1 MKEIKSIGNSKFI
14 VVLLSINLLFLNC
27 ETNPIEVI
35 KEIPS
40 PASAK
45 SSEPN
50 LHLANDGTIYLS
62 WIDTSEDKKSS
73 LKFSTLTEN
82 QVWSE
87 SKTIAKGENW
97 FVNWAD
103 FPSLTSFGEHDL
115 ASHYLQKSANG
126 TYTYDVKLTFSN
138 DAGSSW
144 KQPITPHTDNTNSEH
159 GFVSKLDLNNNSL
172 LAVWLDGRQYAYS
185 EEHDSIT
192 KEMTLRGA
200 IFNVNGK
207 MLNEYL
213 IDERVCDCCQTDAA
227 MTANGPIVVY
237 RNRTENEVRDIYY
250 SRLIENEWTE
260 PKPVFND
267 QWIIAGCPVNGPS
280 IDSNEN
286 MVAVSWYTMSDNVPK
301 VKLAFSSNNGETFN
315 TPIILSSDNT
325 IGRVDLELLEDNSAI
340 ALWVDTIEEQAV
352 IQIQRINETGE
363 KSEVMSLAKTSND
376 RSSGFPRMVI
386 KDNIAYLTYTMSGK
400 DLSIKTLAVNINT
413 LELLEK

>member
-1 MKEIKSIGNSKFI
+1 MKEKKSSNTSIFF
-14 VVLLSINLLFLNC
+14 VVLICINFLFLNC
-27 ETNPIEVI
+27 ETVPTEVI

-50 LHLANDGTIYLS
+50 LHLAKDGTVYLS
-62 WIDTSEDKKSS
+62 WIDTSKDKKSS

-87 SKTIAKGENW
+87 SKIIAEGENW

-103 FPSLTSFGEHDL
+103 FPEITSFGKSYL
-115 ASHYLQKSANG
+115 ASHYLEKSANG
-126 TYTYDVKLTFSN
+126 TYTYDVKLTFSDDN
-138 DAGSSW
+138 GNSW

-159 GFVSKLDLNNNSL
+159 GFVSKVDLNDNSL
-172 LAVWLDGRQYAYS
+172 LTVWLDGRQYAYS
-185 EEHDSIT
+185 EENDSIT

-200 IFNVNGK
+200 VFNVKGD
-207 MLNEYL
+207 MQNEYL
-213 IDERVCDCCQTDAA
+213 IDERVCDCCQTSAA

-237 RNRTENEVRDIYY
+237 RNRTEDEVRDIYY
-250 SRLIENEWTE
+250 SRLVENTWTE

-267 QWIIAGCPVNGPS
+267 QWTIAGCPVNGPS
-280 IDSNEN
+280 IAANDN
-286 MVAVSWYTMSDNVPK
+286 MVAVAWYTMSDNLPK

-315 TPIILSSDNT
+315 TPILLSSDNT
-325 IGRVDLELLEDNSAI
+325 IGRVDLELLKDNSAI
-340 ALWVDTIEEQAV
+340 ALWVETVEEQAV

-363 KSEVMSLAKTSND
+363 KSDIMSLAKTSND

-386 KDNIAYLTYTMSGK
+386 KDNIAYLTYTISGK
-400 DLSIKTLAVNINT
+400 DLSIKTLAVDINA
-413 LELLEK
+413 LQMLEK

>member
-1 MKEIKSIGNSKFI
+1 LKEKKSKGISIFF
-14 VVLLSINLLFLNC
+14 VVLTSINLLFLNC
-27 ETNPIEVI
+27 ETVPTQVI

-50 LHLANDGTIYLS
+50 LHLADNGTIYLS
-62 WIDTSEDKKSS
+62 WIDASEDKKSS
-73 LKFSTLTEN
+73 LKFSTLTKN

-87 SKTIAKGENW
+87 PKTIAEGTDW

-103 FPSLTSFGEHDL
+103 FPSMTSFGENHL
-115 ASHYLQKSANG
+115 SSHYLEKSANG
-126 TYTYDVKLTFSN
+126 TYTYDVKLTFSDDEGN
-138 DAGSSW
+138 TW

-172 LAVWLDGRQYAYS
+172 LTVWLDGRQYAYS
-185 EEHDSIT
+185 EENDFIT

-200 IFNVNGK
+200 IFNTKGDL
-207 MLNEYL
+207 LNEYL
-213 IDERVCDCCQTDAA
+213 IDERVCDCCQTGAA

-237 RNRTENEVRDIYY
+237 RNRTEDEVRDIYY
-250 SRLIENEWTE
+250 SRLIENQWTE

-267 QWIIAGCPVNGPS
+267 QWTIAGCPVNGPS
-280 IDSNEN
+280 IDANDN

-301 VKLAFSSNNGETFN
+301 VKLAFSLNNGESFN
-315 TPIILSSDNT
+315 APIILSSDNT
-325 IGRVDLELLEDNSAI
+325 IGRVDLELLEDNSVI

-363 KSEVMSLAKTSND
+363 KSEILSLAKTSND

-386 KDNIAYLTYTMSGK
+386 KDNIAYLTYTISGK
-400 DLSIKTLAVNINT
+400 DLSIRTFAVDINA